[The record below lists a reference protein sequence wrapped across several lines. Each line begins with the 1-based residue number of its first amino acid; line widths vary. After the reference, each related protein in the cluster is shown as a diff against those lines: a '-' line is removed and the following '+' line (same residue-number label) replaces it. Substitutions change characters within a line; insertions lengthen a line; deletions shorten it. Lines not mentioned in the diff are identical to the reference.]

1 MSSEFGSLLK
11 ISVFGQS
18 HGRAIGVVVDGLPAG
33 EAIDLEELN
42 AFLARR
48 KPGKSPLSTARREAD
63 APVFLSGLE
72 NGVTCGAPLCA
83 VIENGDQH
91 SSDYDALQD
100 KPRPGHA
107 DYTAFVKW
115 GGQADM
121 RGGGHFSGRL
131 TAPLCIAGGIAKQI
145 LSRRGVYVGAHLQ
158 SVGTVA
164 DALFP
169 LRPTKELFDAV
180 EVSQLKAGDTL
191 TAGGQTVKVTEVK
204 ERKAG
209 GVTINGGYEKGG
221 ITLFPGDGGTYYQV
235 KENDAKTY
243 VKVGT
248 ATLPLSDKFELVDNA
263 ENANKKLTAQDMT
276 TLKEDSVG
284 FNVNNTTATV
294 ENGVITNI
302 TRAYM
307 P

>member
-1 MSSEFGSLLK
+1 MKKRLILVIALCLTALTACSTNPTSSTQSAQP
-11 ISVFGQS
+11 GQS
-18 HGRAIGVVVDGLPAG
+18 TSAAQSAEPAAEAKIIKPMSTGNFDPKNPIDMNTAVSFTAANVHKDG
-33 EAIDLEELN
+33 
-42 AFLARR
+42 
-48 KPGKSPLSTARREAD
+48 
-63 APVFLSGLE
+63 
-72 NGVTCGAPLCA
+72 
-83 VIENGDQH
+83 
-91 SSDYDALQD
+91 D
-100 KPRPGHA
+100 KI
-107 DYTAFVKW
+107 T
-115 GGQADM
+115 
-121 RGGGHFSGRL
+121 L
-131 TAPLCIAGGIAKQI
+131 TMKFYEQ
-145 LSRRGVYVGAHLQ
+145 
-158 SVGTVA
+158 
-164 DALFP
+164 
-169 LRPTKELFDAV
+169 ELFDAV

-243 VKVGT
+243 QEVGT
-248 ATLPLSDKFELVDNA
+248 ATLPLGDQFELVDNA
-263 ENANKKLTAQDMT
+263 KNANKKLTAQDMT

>member
-1 MSSEFGSLLK
+1 MSTGNFDPKNPIDMNTAVSFTAANVHKDGDK
-11 ISVFGQS
+11 I
-18 HGRAIGVVVDGLPAG
+18 
-33 EAIDLEELN
+33 
-42 AFLARR
+42 
-48 KPGKSPLSTARREAD
+48 T
-63 APVFLSGLE
+63 
-72 NGVTCGAPLCA
+72 
-83 VIENGDQH
+83 
-91 SSDYDALQD
+91 
-100 KPRPGHA
+100 
-107 DYTAFVKW
+107 
-115 GGQADM
+115 
-121 RGGGHFSGRL
+121 L
-131 TAPLCIAGGIAKQI
+131 TMKFYEQ
-145 LSRRGVYVGAHLQ
+145 
-158 SVGTVA
+158 
-164 DALFP
+164 
-169 LRPTKELFDAV
+169 ELFDAV

-243 VKVGT
+243 QEVGT
-248 ATLPLSDKFELVDNA
+248 ATLPLGDQFELVDNA
-263 ENANKKLTAQDMT
+263 KNANKKLTAQDMT

>member
-1 MSSEFGSLLK
+1 MKKLTILVTALCLTALTACSTNPTSSAQSAQPNQSTSAAQSAEPAAQAKNIKPQPMAMANMDLK
-11 ISVFGQS
+11 HPKEGF
-18 HGRAIGVVVDGLPAG
+18 
-33 EAIDLEELN
+33 
-42 AFLARR
+42 
-48 KPGKSPLSTARREAD
+48 T
-63 APVFLSGLE
+63 APVSFAAAD
-72 NGVTCGAPLCA
+72 VKKD
-83 VIENGDQH
+83 GD
-91 SSDYDALQD
+91 
-100 KPRPGHA
+100 KI
-107 DYTAFVKW
+107 T
-115 GGQADM
+115 
-121 RGGGHFSGRL
+121 L
-131 TAPLCIAGGIAKQI
+131 TMK
-145 LSRRGVYVGAHLQ
+145 VYEQ
-158 SVGTVA
+158 
-164 DALFP
+164 
-169 LRPTKELFDAV
+169 ELFDAV

-276 TLKEDSVG
+276 TLKEDSIG
-284 FNVNNTTATV
+284 FNENNTTVTV

>member
-1 MSSEFGSLLK
+1 MAMANMDLK
-11 ISVFGQS
+11 HPKEGF
-18 HGRAIGVVVDGLPAG
+18 
-33 EAIDLEELN
+33 
-42 AFLARR
+42 
-48 KPGKSPLSTARREAD
+48 T
-63 APVFLSGLE
+63 APVSFAAAE
-72 NGVTCGAPLCA
+72 VKKD
-83 VIENGDQH
+83 GD
-91 SSDYDALQD
+91 
-100 KPRPGHA
+100 KI
-107 DYTAFVKW
+107 T
-115 GGQADM
+115 
-121 RGGGHFSGRL
+121 L
-131 TAPLCIAGGIAKQI
+131 TMK
-145 LSRRGVYVGAHLQ
+145 VYEQ
-158 SVGTVA
+158 
-164 DALFP
+164 
-169 LRPTKELFDAV
+169 ELFDAV
-180 EVSQLKAGDTL
+180 EVSQLKVGDTL

-243 VKVGT
+243 QEVGT

-276 TLKEDSVG
+276 TLKEDSIG
-284 FNVNNTTATV
+284 FNENNTTVTV

>member
-1 MSSEFGSLLK
+1 MLGSASKNAPPILK
-11 ISVFGQS
+11 S
-18 HGRAIGVVVDGLPAG
+18 L
-33 EAIDLEELN
+33 
-42 AFLARR
+42 
-48 KPGKSPLSTARREAD
+48 
-63 APVFLSGLE
+63 
-72 NGVTCGAPLCA
+72 
-83 VIENGDQH
+83 
-91 SSDYDALQD
+91 
-100 KPRPGHA
+100 
-107 DYTAFVKW
+107 
-115 GGQADM
+115 
-121 RGGGHFSGRL
+121 
-131 TAPLCIAGGIAKQI
+131 GIQ
-145 LSRRGVYVGAHLQ
+145 
-158 SVGTVA
+158 
-164 DALFP
+164 
-169 LRPTKELFDAV
+169 ELFDAV

-243 VKVGT
+243 QEVGT
-248 ATLPLSDKFELVDNA
+248 ATLPLGDQFELVDNA

>member
-1 MSSEFGSLLK
+1 MKKLTILVTALCLTALTACSTNQSAQPNQSTSAAQPAESTQSPAPAAQAKDIKPQPMAMANMDLK
-11 ISVFGQS
+11 HPKEGF
-18 HGRAIGVVVDGLPAG
+18 
-33 EAIDLEELN
+33 
-42 AFLARR
+42 
-48 KPGKSPLSTARREAD
+48 T
-63 APVFLSGLE
+63 APVSFAAAD
-72 NGVTCGAPLCA
+72 VKKD
-83 VIENGDQH
+83 GD
-91 SSDYDALQD
+91 
-100 KPRPGHA
+100 KI
-107 DYTAFVKW
+107 T
-115 GGQADM
+115 
-121 RGGGHFSGRL
+121 L
-131 TAPLCIAGGIAKQI
+131 TMK
-145 LSRRGVYVGAHLQ
+145 VYEQ
-158 SVGTVA
+158 
-164 DALFP
+164 
-169 LRPTKELFDAV
+169 ELFDAV

-243 VKVGT
+243 QEVGT
-248 ATLPLSDKFELVDNA
+248 ATLPLGDQFELVDNA

-276 TLKEDSVG
+276 TLKEDSIG
-284 FNVNNTTATV
+284 FNENNTTVTV

>member
-1 MSSEFGSLLK
+1 MKKLTILVTALCLTALTACSTNPTSSAQSAQPSQSTQTAQPAESTQSPAPATQTKDIKPQPMAMANMDLK
-11 ISVFGQS
+11 HPKEGF
-18 HGRAIGVVVDGLPAG
+18 
-33 EAIDLEELN
+33 
-42 AFLARR
+42 
-48 KPGKSPLSTARREAD
+48 T
-63 APVFLSGLE
+63 APVSFAAAD
-72 NGVTCGAPLCA
+72 VKKD
-83 VIENGDQH
+83 GD
-91 SSDYDALQD
+91 
-100 KPRPGHA
+100 KI
-107 DYTAFVKW
+107 T
-115 GGQADM
+115 
-121 RGGGHFSGRL
+121 L
-131 TAPLCIAGGIAKQI
+131 TMK
-145 LSRRGVYVGAHLQ
+145 VYEQ
-158 SVGTVA
+158 
-164 DALFP
+164 
-169 LRPTKELFDAV
+169 ELFDAV

-276 TLKEDSVG
+276 TLKEDSIG
-284 FNVNNTTATV
+284 FNENNTTVTV